1 VIKKLLVANRAEIA
15 CRVIRTARRLGVE
28 TVSVF
33 SDADAHAKHVREAD
47 QAIRIG
53 PAPARESYLDIDS
66 IMRAVATAGAD
77 AVHPGYGFL
86 SENAEF
92 AEACAAA
99 DCIFVG
105 PPAAAIRAMGS
116 KIQAKR
122 LVLESGTPVVP
133 GYQGDDQTEATL
145 AEKAQEVGYP
155 ILIKASA
162 GGGGK
167 GMRLVEGPDGF
178 DAALEGA
185 KREALAS
192 FGDDQILLERYLRA
206 PKHIEVQILADSHG
220 HALYLFERDCS
231 VQRRHQKIV
240 EEAPAPT
247 VEASLRASMGEAATR
262 VARSVDYVGAGT
274 VEFITEGGEFY
285 FMEMNTRLQVEH
297 PVTEAILG
305 LDLVE
310 LQLRIASGEAIPF
323 CQNDLE
329 INGHAVEARVYAEN
343 AKRNFLPSTGL
354 LQRVRWPQD
363 VRVDAGVETGS
374 EMSVHY
380 DPMMAK
386 IIAHGN
392 DRKAAIVALREA
404 LKQTEIVGVEHN
416 VSYLRNV
423 LAHEEFIGGS
433 YTTELAEAAAAS
445 LVPTD
450 DPLNLVMA
458 ALVVVVSERDPG
470 PWTLA
475 DGFQL
480 NLAHVRY
487 IRLRRGRETAEVKLT
502 QDGSTFRIDGPD
514 GAFEVT
520 NVAYIGDQLQVNASD
535 RQISTTVHRS
545 GNDVYVV
552 KDGATEHFQLQ
563 TFDTADFQSVGSG
576 DGKII
581 APMPGTIVSVEVAVD
596 DRVVAGQTL
605 VVLEAMKMEHVISAP
620 GNGTVRALT
629 VRDGERIDEGVE
641 LVVLD
646 PD

>member
-1 VIKKLLVANRAEIA
+1 MIKKLLIANRAEIA

-28 TVSVF
+28 TVAVF

-53 PAPARESYLDIDS
+53 PAPAGQSYLDIDA
-66 IMRAVATAGAD
+66 IMHAVITTGAD

-86 SENAEF
+86 SENADF
-92 AEACAAA
+92 ADACVAA
-99 DCIFVG
+99 DRIFVG
-105 PPAAAIRAMGS
+105 PSAAAIRAMGS
-116 KIQAKR
+116 KIHAKR

-133 GYQGDDQTEATL
+133 GYQGDDQTERTL

-167 GMRLVEGPDGF
+167 GMRLVDVPDAF
-178 DAALEGA
+178 DAALESA

-206 PKHIEVQILADSHG
+206 PKHIEVQILADTKG
-220 HALYLFERDCS
+220 HSLYLFERDCS

-247 VEASLRASMGEAATR
+247 VEASLRASMGEAAIR
-262 VARSVDYVGAGT
+262 VARAVDYVGAGT
-274 VEFITEGGEFY
+274 VEFITENGEFY

-323 CQNDLE
+323 CQDDLK
-329 INGHAVEARVYAEN
+329 INGHAIEARVYAEN
-343 AKRNFLPSTGL
+343 AKRDFLPSTGL
-354 LQRVRWPQD
+354 LQRVRWPED
-363 VRVDAGVETGS
+363 ARVDAGVETGS
-374 EMSVHY
+374 EVSVHY

-386 IIAHGN
+386 IITHGN

-423 LAHEEFIGGS
+423 LANEEFIAGG
-433 YTTELAEAAAAS
+433 YTTGLAEAAADS

-450 DPLNLVMA
+450 DPLNLVA
-458 ALVVVVSERDPG
+458 AVLVAVVSERDSG
-470 PWTLA
+470 PWDLT
-475 DGFQL
+475 DSFQL
-480 NLAHVRY
+480 NLVHVRY
-487 IRLRRGRETAEVKLT
+487 VRLRRGRETTETKIM
-502 QDGSTFRIDGPD
+502 QDGSTFRIVGPD

-520 NVAYIGDQLQVNASD
+520 DVAYIGDQLQANVSD
-535 RQISTTVHRS
+535 VHLTITVHRT

-552 KDGATEHFQLQ
+552 KDGSTERFQLQ
-563 TFDTADFQSVGSG
+563 TFDEADFQSIGSG
-576 DGKII
+576 DGKIT
-581 APMPGTIVSVEVAVD
+581 APMPGTIVSVEVAVG
-596 DRVVAGQTL
+596 DRVSAGQTL

-620 GNGTVRALT
+620 GDGSVTVLT
-629 VRDGERIDEGVE
+629 VRVGDRIDEGAE

-646 PD
+646 PN